1 MEFLDYLFYGLVILA
16 ASVLPV
22 QAVYMMMEE
31 GEEKENN
38 NE

>member
-1 MEFLDYLFYGLVILA
+1 MDVLDYVFYGLVILA

-22 QAVYMMMEE
+22 QAVYMMMED
-31 GEEKENN
+31 EERSND